1 MDMLHKQQVK
11 FHGGMQFVSE
21 LNKDWYINSEG
32 EAINTT
38 IANEIIKSGEIVT
51 LKLVLTKNVANNGE
65 VIENTAEIRDTYN
78 KYGIEEIKRTDIQ
91 SSKAK
96 SASIVINQDNSNQ
109 IIEMLVISIS
119 IIVIM
124 SFIGVRLYKQLYKH
138 LMK

>member
-1 MDMLHKQQVK
+1 
-11 FHGGMQFVSE
+11 MQFVSE

-38 IANEIIKSGEIVT
+38 IANELIKSGETVT